1 MVCTHCGN
9 EVENDAVVC
18 PHCGSLLSENAPQ
31 QQAAPQQ
38 QQVVYVQQPAPVKQ
52 SNGLAVAG
60 FVLSLFGATML
71 IGFILSI
78 VGLVKS
84 KSLGGAGKGFAI
96 AGIVIG
102 CLYFGVGLITILSI
116 FVLPAI
122 LAAGAS
128 AALPLAG
135 ILL

>member
-102 CLYFGVGLITILSI
+102 CLYFGAGLLGLLI
-116 FVLPAI
+116 FIIMGAG
-122 LAAGAS
+122 AAGAFS
-128 AALPLAG
+128 ALPLAG
-135 ILL
+135 ALL